1 MASKLAKELS
11 INPTT
16 ASAPLLLPDQ
26 PKGKRRPSDTKATVA
41 RKRQKGKDVRKEEVQ
56 SALDLLSLAW
66 KAKTGAAAT
75 WRVKTPSEPGTTLA
89 ILIKTWNVVRGA
101 DRRPALTD
109 TQVSLVPQNE
119 QLHSLFSHMF
129 TSPLTWDAALFST
142 ILKRHDGLG
151 DPTTNLAQY
160 YIRRLKFEDQNA
172 LSVLLEK
179 VKALAPQYNGQIKNL
194 LEASSGI
201 LGSFFV
207 SYGGFTVANSPVGR
221 DLNDTEDS
229 KRENS
234 RGGFLKTV
242 LELYKGTV
250 LIYEVLPLAFEIGS
264 GGRNSVKASR
274 GDPRTSLYESLVIDS
289 MGFLSFNTAAAGTVI
304 EFEPSVESTAMKE
317 AIKLRRTS
325 SHKPFSWQI
334 PAASS
339 SSA

>member
-75 WRVKTPSEPGTTLA
+75 WRVKTPSEPGTTHA

-109 TQVSLVPQNE
+109 TQVSLVPQND
-119 QLHSLFSHMF
+119 QLHSLFSHIF
-129 TSPLTWDAALFST
+129 TSPLTWDATLFPT
-142 ILKRHDGLG
+142 ILKQQCDLEA
-151 DPTTNLAQY
+151 PATNMVQY
-160 YIRRLKFEDQNA
+160 YIRRLHFENQHG
-172 LSVLLEK
+172 LSAVLEK
-179 VKALAPQYNGQIKNL
+179 VRAIAPLYNGQIENL
-194 LEASSGI
+194 LEASKNI

-221 DLNDTEDS
+221 DLDDTKDS
-229 KRENS
+229 KAS
-234 RGGFLKTV
+234 SKGGFLKTV
-242 LELYKGTV
+242 LEVYKEECLV
-250 LIYEVLPLAFEIGS
+250 YEVLPLAFEVGS
-264 GGRNSVKASR
+264 GGRDSVKLSR

-289 MGFLSFNTAAAGTVI
+289 MGFLCLNTAAAGTLI
-304 EFEPSVESTAMKE
+304 ELEPTVGFTAMKE
-317 AIKLRRTS
+317 AIRVRRTAT
-325 SHKPFSWQI
+325 HQPFSWEI